1 MFSILLF
8 VFSNSYWTDISE
20 AHHFVVTL
28 MSEPNDDDM
37 SAEPLFVTIKDDFII
52 EKNFTG
58 KVSDENSQIND
69 RKQDWIV
76 MFDQCSFLNR
86 GTWIVLC

>member
-1 MFSILLF
+1 M
-8 VFSNSYWTDISE
+8 
-20 AHHFVVTL
+20 VTL

-37 SAEPLFVTIKDDFII
+37 SAEPLFVTIKDDFVI

-69 RKQDWIV
+69 RKQD
-76 MFDQCSFLNR
+76 
-86 GTWIVLC
+86 